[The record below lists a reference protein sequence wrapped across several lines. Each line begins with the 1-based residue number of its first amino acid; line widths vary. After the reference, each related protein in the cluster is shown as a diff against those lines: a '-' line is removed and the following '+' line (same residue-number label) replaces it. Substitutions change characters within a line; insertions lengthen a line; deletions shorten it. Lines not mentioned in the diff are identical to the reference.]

1 MGIMGWAEHQ
11 GLSRNLIGPIF
22 LFSTVMIYA
31 FIGVAGRTSNAD
43 EYYVAGRRIPA
54 FYNGMACRQRFISR
68 YSAYLCGHFGGAGW
82 IFGHPLGK
90 LGWPDRPMAP
100 EPQAPSQN
108 PYPGL

>member
-54 FYNGMACRQRFISR
+54 FYNGMATAADWMSAASFISL
-68 YSAYLCGHFGGAGW
+68 AGALYFKASLAAANKQAVWHMSWDGPADFAW
-82 IFGHPLGK
+82 
-90 LGWPDRPMAP
+90 WPC
-100 EPQAPSQN
+100 
-108 PYPGL
+108 